1 MAGRVRKRQL
11 SGIAIKA
18 VRSSARLFTI
28 KTRIEACMII
38 YALALGAV
46 MRGSN
51 YLQNYHG
58 VGGVLLFGACLATVL
73 IAGAKLLD
81 GTRPETTLRRRWTD

>member
-1 MAGRVRKRQL
+1 MRRI
-11 SGIAIKA
+11 SEIAVKA

-28 KTRIEACMII
+28 RTRIEACMII

-46 MRGSN
+46 MRGSS

-58 VGGVLLFGACLATVL
+58 IGGALLFGACLASVL